1 MPTRVDNRAKANQP
15 IPPVPLLHG
24 APSFT
29 TARLA
34 LMTTFSTEDITYRT
48 IDGQILLGRAYRP
61 AGNARALVVEVH
73 GGAWTQGDRL
83 NNVPI
88 HEALAAHGI
97 AVFALDF
104 RMAPAHPYPAAVRD
118 VNFGIRWAKAR
129 CDSLAGARCPV
140 GGLGTSSGGQLLG
153 LNALLP
159 EDPMF
164 TDPAASD
171 STETHGANARLDF
184 AITCWPILDPLARY
198 RMAQAK
204 NIANLL
210 AAHHA
215 FWPDEAAMAQ
225 GNPRLVLERGEAGAL
240 PPMLIIQGEA
250 DENVEHHRAD
260 EFAAAYRAAGAQVE
274 LQKFPGEPH
283 NFVAKSPD
291 SNSSIAALDLI
302 KRFIDSQLA

>member
-1 MPTRVDNRAKANQP
+1 
-15 IPPVPLLHG
+15 
-24 APSFT
+24 
-29 TARLA
+29 
-34 LMTTFSTEDITYRT
+34 MTNFSTEDIPYRD
-48 IDGQILLGRAYRP
+48 IDGQALLGRMYRP
-61 AGNARALVVEVH
+61 VGAARALVVEVH

-83 NNVPI
+83 NNSAI

-129 CDSLAGARCPV
+129 RESLAGVACPV
-140 GGLGTSSGGQLLG
+140 GGLGTSSGGHLLA

-159 EDPMF
+159 EAPLY
-164 TDPAASD
+164 TDPAAAD
-171 STETHGANARLDF
+171 SAETHGANARLDF
-184 AITCWPILDPLARY
+184 AIACWPILDPLARY

-204 NIANLL
+204 NLAPLL

-225 GNPRLVLERGEAGAL
+225 GNPRLLIERGEAGAL
-240 PPMLIIQGEA
+240 PPLLILQGEA
-250 DENVEHHRAD
+250 DENVEHRRAD

-274 LQKFPGEPH
+274 LEKYPGEAH
-283 NFVAKSPD
+283 NFIAKAPAAPVARAALERIKRYIDMRLASSPD
-291 SNSSIAALDLI
+291 PRSKPETLQSS
-302 KRFIDSQLA
+302 SQ